1 MEVSFLSRGAG
12 SSSAFPDRPLRARF
26 SEFVTSCTRVV
37 AGTPV
42 RRRNQ
47 RNDGYGIGN
56 DIRARIRTP
65 SRRRS
70 EHATAGRAQTHTPG
84 TDQDADPHPG
94 LCITARAMSRVTLP
108 PVRVCDRHARP
119 HSTDDRDVRHPTT
132 SQTTPKNSHLP
143 TIISP
148 QSLHRTKRRRR
159 SQAP

>member
-1 MEVSFLSRGAG
+1 MIYARQMTRGFIRRPVGARRG
-12 SSSAFPDRPLRARF
+12 TRDRGTGANTHAR
-26 SEFVTSCTRVV
+26 E
-37 AGTPV
+37 
-42 RRRNQ
+42 
-47 RNDGYGIGN
+47 
-56 DIRARIRTP
+56 
-65 SRRRS
+65 
-70 EHATAGRAQTHTPG
+70 
-84 TDQDADPHPG
+84 DADPHPG
-94 LCITARAMSRVTLP
+94 LCITARAMSRVTPP

>member
-1 MEVSFLSRGAG
+1 MSRGAG

-37 AGTPV
+37 AGP
-42 RRRNQ
+42 RRCVDGTNGT
-47 RNDGYGIGN
+47 DGYGIGN
-56 DIRARIRTP
+56 DIRADSYAVP
-65 SRRRS
+65 SALGTRDRGTGANT
-70 EHATAGRAQTHTPG
+70 HARE
-84 TDQDADPHPG
+84 DADPHPG
-94 LCITARAMSRVTLP
+94 LCITARAMSRVTPP

-148 QSLHRTKRRRR
+148 QSLHRHRTKRRRR